1 MTNNS
6 IVLQSD
12 TSVLNGTE
20 IISANL
26 SLYLD
31 RYRTFA
37 KQTAESFLGL
47 AATLVEAKEKL
58 NPVDFTLFCNNIN
71 LEKDGSTYK
80 KIFKIGS
87 EIARFQPVVELLP
100 NSWTTIYDL
109 AKIDKNK
116 FLEIAN
122 SNILSPT
129 MTALELKKALTQD
142 SQQKNIIKDKNDIS
156 IKLNHLSVE
165 DKIKVYELIFNI
177 KSDYPFE
184 IKIDENLESELVNF
198 KTRQAA

>member
-6 IVLQSD
+6 IVLKSD
-12 TSVLNGTE
+12 NSVLNGTE

-58 NPVDFTLFCNNIN
+58 NPVDFTLFCKNIN

-109 AKIDKNK
+109 AKLEKNK
-116 FLEIAN
+116 FLEITK
-122 SNILSPT
+122 SNVLSPT
-129 MTALELKKALTQD
+129 MTALELKRALAQN
-142 SQQKNIIKDKNDIS
+142 SQEQGSKKEKTDIS

-184 IKIDENLESELVNF
+184 IKIDENLESELVTF